1 MGCYPFFRG
10 LRVFEQISL
19 HFFWSDGEILMM
31 NFGMSFFQAV
41 LAIVFL
47 FSSALGVQAEESRVA
62 TLSKSEAM
70 NAAERWASVVGQADI
85 AGLNELLH
93 TDYIHVHA
101 TALVES
107 KAKFIEALQTGARKY
122 DPIKI
127 EESNARVF
135 GDSAVVTGKFVLKA
149 TTRDRVI
156 EGINRFALF
165 VVSTPNGLRIANFQ
179 ATAIPQA
186 K

>member
-1 MGCYPFFRG
+1 MQFRSLCGRMITAAFFM
-10 LRVFEQISL
+10 FS
-19 HFFWSDGEILMM
+19 
-31 NFGMSFFQAV
+31 
-41 LAIVFL
+41 IV
-47 FSSALGVQAEESRVA
+47 AGAQAETARVGA
-62 TLSKSEAM
+62 LSNSAAL
-70 NAAERWASVVGQADI
+70 NVAERWATVVGQADI

-93 TDYIHVHA
+93 ADYVHVHA

-127 EESNARVF
+127 EDSNVRVF
-135 GDSAVVTGKFVLKA
+135 GDSAVISGKFVLRA

-156 EGINRFALF
+156 EGVNRFLLL
-165 VVSTPNGLRIANFQ
+165 VINTPTGLQVATFQ
-179 ATAIPQA
+179 ATAIPQP

>member
-1 MGCYPFFRG
+1 MKFGLLLGRMLTAAFFMFSAVAG
-10 LRVFEQISL
+10 A
-19 HFFWSDGEILMM
+19 
-31 NFGMSFFQAV
+31 QAENTRTGA
-41 LAIVFL
+41 LN
-47 FSSALGVQAEESRVA
+47 SSAALN
-62 TLSKSEAM
+62 T
-70 NAAERWASVVGQADI
+70 AERWAAVVGQADI

-93 TDYIHVHA
+93 ADYVHVHA

-127 EESNARVF
+127 EDSGVRVF
-135 GDSAVVTGKFVLKA
+135 GDSAVIYGKFVLKA

-156 EGINRFALF
+156 ESVNRFVLL
-165 VVSTPNGLRIANFQ
+165 VINTPNGLQVATFQ
-179 ATAIPQA
+179 ATAIPQP

>member
-1 MGCYPFFRG
+1 MMKFRM
-10 LRVFEQISL
+10 SL
-19 HFFWSDGEILMM
+19 
-31 NFGMSFFQAV
+31 FQMIAAV
-41 LAIVFL
+41 VLL
-47 FSSALGVQAEESRVA
+47 LSSTVGAQAENSRVG
-62 TLSKSEAM
+62 TLSKSEAL
-70 NAAERWASVVGQADI
+70 NTAERWASVVGQADI

-93 TDYIHVHA
+93 NDYIHVHA

-107 KAKFIEALQTGARKY
+107 KVKFIEALQTGARKY

-127 EESNARVF
+127 EESNVRVF

-156 EGINRFALF
+156 EGVNRFVLF
-165 VVSTPNGLRIANFQ
+165 VVSTPNGLQVANFQ

>member
-1 MGCYPFFRG
+1 VFLNLILSCQCKGTYPEG
-10 LRVFEQISL
+10 IVIVSPT
-19 HFFWSDGEILMM
+19 GEILMKFRLLLGRM
-31 NFGMSFFQAV
+31 ITAAFFIISAVAGAQAENARAGA
-41 LAIVFL
+41 LS
-47 FSSALGVQAEESRVA
+47 SSAALN
-62 TLSKSEAM
+62 T
-70 NAAERWASVVGQADI
+70 AERWAAVVGQADI

-93 TDYIHVHA
+93 ADYVHVHA

-127 EESNARVF
+127 EDSNVRVF
-135 GDSAVVTGKFVLKA
+135 GSSAVVSGKFVLRA

-156 EGINRFALF
+156 EGVNRFMLL
-165 VVSTPNGLRIANFQ
+165 VVNTPNGLQIATFQ
-179 ATAIPQA
+179 ATAIPQP

>member
-1 MGCYPFFRG
+1 
-10 LRVFEQISL
+10 VS
-19 HFFWSDGEILMM
+19 
-31 NFGMSFFQAV
+31 
-41 LAIVFL
+41 
-47 FSSALGVQAEESRVA
+47 GVQAESARVG
-62 TLSKSEAM
+62 TLSNSEALST
-70 NAAERWASVVGQADI
+70 AERWATVVGQADI

-93 TDYIHVHA
+93 ADYVHVHA

-127 EESNARVF
+127 EDSNVRVF
-135 GDSAVVTGKFVLKA
+135 GDSAVISGKFVLKA

-156 EGINRFALF
+156 ESVNRFVLL
-165 VVSTPNGLRIANFQ
+165 VINTPNGLQVATFQ
-179 ATAIPQA
+179 ATAIPQP

>member
-1 MGCYPFFRG
+1 MKFRM
-10 LRVFEQISL
+10 SL
-19 HFFWSDGEILMM
+19 SKMI
-31 NFGMSFFQAV
+31 A
-41 LAIVFL
+41 AIVFSL
-47 FSSALGVQAEESRVA
+47 SLVAGAQAENARVG
-62 TLSKSEAM
+62 TLSNSDAL
-70 NAAERWASVVGQADI
+70 NTAERWATVVGQADI

-93 TDYIHVHA
+93 TDYVHVHA

-127 EESNARVF
+127 EDSNVRVF
-135 GDSAVVTGKFVLKA
+135 GSSAVVSGKFVLRA

-156 EGINRFALF
+156 EGVNRFMLL
-165 VVSTPNGLRIANFQ
+165 VVNTPNGLQIATFQ
-179 ATAIPQA
+179 ATAIPQP

>member
-1 MGCYPFFRG
+1 MKFSMSLFKMIVAV
-10 LRVFEQISL
+10 VFSL
-19 HFFWSDGEILMM
+19 SLV
-31 NFGMSFFQAV
+31 A
-41 LAIVFL
+41 
-47 FSSALGVQAEESRVA
+47 GVQAEAARVGA
-62 TLSKSEAM
+62 LSKSEALIT
-70 NAAERWASVVGQADI
+70 AERWATVVGQADI

-93 TDYIHVHA
+93 TDYVHVHA

-127 EESNARVF
+127 EDSNVRIF
-135 GDSAVVTGKFVLKA
+135 GDSAVVSGKFALRA

-156 EGINRFALF
+156 EGVNRFLLL
-165 VVSTPNGLRIANFQ
+165 VVNTPNGLQIATFQ
-179 ATAIPQA
+179 ATAIPQS